1 MVFLLEEETG
11 LQVFLEKQFTSI
23 KESKSIIPL
32 FTVLQGIPDPSSGPL
47 SFMILICLQLLSMV
61 SLQESIREEELLHP
75 QTWIL

>member
-32 FTVLQGIPDPSSGPL
+32 FTVLQGTPDPSSGLL

-61 SLQESIREEELLHP
+61 SLQESIRGEELLHP